1 MTFLGIEIE
10 KKTDVLA
17 FAAFLL
23 SIGSLLG
30 QAVLLFRGPN
40 ILLDGPKNI
49 TLFFGDYGRQPG
61 QTGFLNAISR
71 QVYVNNGAT
80 GYNDILK
87 SETLRLGLSGLSL
100 ELKAQY
106 SVESDRSKRDGRRLE
121 FTNRQ
126 PWRPVL
132 IKAGNFQ
139 DTETIFVPYP
149 SSTLDNTYNLNSNN
163 AGRTS
168 NINQGFKNDPKLK
181 NPTTNSD
188 AVSYL
193 DLVVHLQRS
202 PYIDVSLFSDTYGGQ
217 RLQTKCRP
225 TLPSKDII
233 EELSTKR
240 WVSLECIPSSSRF
253 PFINQFLLRIFREA

>member
-1 MTFLGIEIE
+1 MRFLGIEIE
-10 KKTDVLA
+10 KRTDVLA

-23 SIGSLLG
+23 SISSLLG
-30 QAVLLFRGPN
+30 QAVLLLRGPN

-71 QVYVNNGAT
+71 QVYVNNGAA

-100 ELKAQY
+100 ELKAHY
-106 SVESDRSKRDGRRLE
+106 SVESARSRRDGRRLE

-149 SSTLDNTYNLNSNN
+149 SSTIDNTYNLDGNN
-163 AGRTS
+163 AGSTS
-168 NINQGFKNDPKLK
+168 NIDQGLKNDAKLQS
-181 NPTTNSD
+181 PTTNSN
-188 AVSYL
+188 AVSYP
-193 DLVVHLQRS
+193 DLVGHLQRS
-202 PYIDVSLFSDTYGGQ
+202 PYIEVSLFSDTYGGQ
-217 RLQTKCRP
+217 RLQSKCRP
-225 TLPSKDII
+225 TLPSKTII
-233 EELSTKR
+233 DELSSKL
-240 WVSLECIPSSSRF
+240 WVSLVCIPSSSRF
-253 PFINQFLLRIFREA
+253 PFVNQFLLRIFSEA